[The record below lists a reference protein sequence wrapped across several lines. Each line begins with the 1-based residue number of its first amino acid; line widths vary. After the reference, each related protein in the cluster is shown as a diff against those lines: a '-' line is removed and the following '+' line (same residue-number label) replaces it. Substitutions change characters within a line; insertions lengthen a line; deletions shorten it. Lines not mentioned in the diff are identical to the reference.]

1 MANRH
6 LDIRSL
12 RSFLTVVETGSVT
25 AAARRMCR
33 TQPAITLQIR
43 RLEDQLGKPLF
54 EPATRRP
61 QLTHDGE
68 ILLGYARAILQMHDE
83 VWQRMRSRHIE
94 GRVVLGTPDLYAA
107 YLLPQILTGFRA
119 MYPNIEVDLRCA
131 LSRTLMGALDAK
143 EIDIALVTAMPGI
156 RAGEFVRKEPLVWV
170 ERAGPRGLQGKSG
183 SARAL
188 AARQHLSR
196 RRAGGARS
204 HRAAVAARLHQR
216 KHQRLA
222 GGGFLGFAISVVSRS
237 ALVPGMRVLGRQES
251 LPELPEIDVVL
262 HRSPGQSSPAAQCLA
277 DFVVANFIR
286 RRPRAST
293 RHSASPV
300 GRRPPRPHRDL
311 IFALAARSLLSV
323 KIDVLDMSFYT

>member
-1 MANRH
+1 MPNRH

-12 RSFLTVVETGSVT
+12 RAFVAVVETGSVT

-43 RLEDQLGKPLF
+43 RLEDQIGKSLF

-68 ILLGYARAILQMHDE
+68 VLLGYARAILQMHDE

-119 MYPNIEVDLRCA
+119 MYPNIEVDVRCA
-131 LSRTLMGALDAK
+131 LSRTLMNALDAK

-156 RAGEFVRKEPLVWV
+156 RAGEFIRKEPLVWV
-170 ERAGPRGLQGKSG
+170 SGQAHAAYKENPVPLALLPPGNIYRDAALEALDSIGRPWRLACISESISGLQ
-183 SARAL
+183 
-188 AARQHLSR
+188 
-196 RRAGGARS
+196 
-204 HRAAVAARLHQR
+204 AAV
-216 KHQRLA
+216 
-222 GGGFLGFAISVVSRS
+222 FSGFAISVVAKS
-237 ALVPGMRVLGRQES
+237 ALVPGMRVIGRAES
-251 LPELPEIDVVL
+251 FPELPEIDVAL

-277 DFVVANFIR
+277 DFVVANFIQR
-286 RRPRAST
+286 GVREN
-293 RHSASPV
+293 
-300 GRRPPRPHRDL
+300 
-311 IFALAARSLLSV
+311 AA
-323 KIDVLDMSFYT
+323 

>member
-12 RSFLTVVETGSVT
+12 RAFVTVVETGSVT

-43 RLEDQLGKPLF
+43 RLEEQVGKPLF
-54 EPATRRP
+54 EAATRRP
-61 QLTHDGE
+61 QVTHDGE

-83 VWQRMRSRHIE
+83 VWQRMQSRHIE

-119 MYPNIEVDLRCA
+119 LYPGIEVDLRCA
-131 LSRTLMGALDAK
+131 LSRSLMNALDAK

-170 ERAGPRGLQGKSG
+170 GGQDRAPYEENPVPLALLPPGNIYRDAALTALDSMGRPWRLACISESISGLQ
-183 SARAL
+183 
-188 AARQHLSR
+188 
-196 RRAGGARS
+196 
-204 HRAAVAARLHQR
+204 AAV
-216 KHQRLA
+216 
-222 GGGFLGFAISVVSRS
+222 FSGFAISVVAKS

-251 LPELPEIDVVL
+251 FPELPEIDVVL
-262 HRSPGQSSPAAQCLA
+262 HRSPGRSTPAAQCLA
-277 DFVVANFIR
+277 DFVVANFIQR
-286 RRPRAST
+286 GVE
-293 RHSASPV
+293 H
-300 GRRPPRPHRDL
+300 
-311 IFALAARSLLSV
+311 AA
-323 KIDVLDMSFYT
+323 

>member
-12 RSFLTVVETGSVT
+12 RAFVSVVETGSVT

-43 RLEDQLGKPLF
+43 RLEEQVGKPLF
-54 EPATRRP
+54 EVATRRP

-83 VWQRMRSRHIE
+83 VWQRMQSRQIE

-119 MYPNIEVDLRCA
+119 LYPGIEVDLRCA
-131 LSRTLMGALDAK
+131 LSRTLMSALDAK
-143 EIDIALVTAMPGI
+143 KIDIALVTAMPGI

-170 ERAGPRGLQGKSG
+170 GGQDWAPYEENPVPLALLPPGNIYRDA
-183 SARAL
+183 AL
-188 AARQHLSR
+188 AALDSMGRPWRLACISESI
-196 RRAGGARS
+196 GGLQ
-204 HRAAVAARLHQR
+204 AAV
-216 KHQRLA
+216 
-222 GGGFLGFAISVVSRS
+222 FSGFAISVVAKS

-251 LPELPEIDVVL
+251 FPELPEIDVVL
-262 HRSPGQSSPAAQCLA
+262 HRSPGRSSPAAQCLA
-277 DFVVANFIR
+277 DFVVANFIQR
-286 RRPRAST
+286 GVERA
-293 RHSASPV
+293 A
-300 GRRPPRPHRDL
+300 
-311 IFALAARSLLSV
+311 
-323 KIDVLDMSFYT
+323 

>member
-43 RLEDQLGKPLF
+43 RLEDQLGKPMF
-54 EPATRRP
+54 EPAARRP

-119 MYPNIEVDLRCA
+119 LYPSIEVDLRCA
-131 LSRTLMGALDAK
+131 LSRNLMTALDAN

-170 ERAGPRGLQGKSG
+170 SG
-183 SARAL
+183 HDHAAYKENPVPLALLPPGNIYRDAAL
-188 AARQHLSR
+188 AALDGVGRPWRLACISESISGLQ
-196 RRAGGARS
+196 
-204 HRAAVAARLHQR
+204 AAV
-216 KHQRLA
+216 
-222 GGGFLGFAISVVSRS
+222 FSGFAISVVSRS
-237 ALVPGMRVLGRQES
+237 ALVSGMRVLGRPES
-251 LPELPEIDVVL
+251 FPELPEIDVVL
-262 HRSPGQSSPAAQCLA
+262 HRSPGQSSAAAQCLA
-277 DFVVANFIR
+277 DFVVANFI
-286 RRPRAST
+286 
-293 RHSASPV
+293 
-300 GRRPPRPHRDL
+300 HRGVPEN
-311 IFALAARSLLSV
+311 AA
-323 KIDVLDMSFYT
+323 